1 MMKKF
6 DGRKANSHSVGRR
19 LKLWGIAACMLLTL
33 LWSAH
38 TWLAVSEPPPAEM
51 NSVEPAAAHQL
62 DEWIRWFK
70 SGNIKIVRV
79 FTLRRLPLLVS
90 DPATASITQTFT
102 LDQTVWL
109 GSTRR
114 VFSRVLLLEGLD
126 RRLSFLLVIT
136 EVRPIS

>member
-1 MMKKF
+1 
-6 DGRKANSHSVGRR
+6 
-19 LKLWGIAACMLLTL
+19 
-33 LWSAH
+33 
-38 TWLAVSEPPPAEM
+38 M

-90 DPATASITQTFT
+90 DPATAAITQTFT

-126 RRLSFLLVIT
+126 RQLSFLLVIT